1 MPYQFKLSGIDEN
14 KNKSI
19 WINLNDKNN
28 SNNEYDE
35 YDDEN
40 TFLNSD
46 SNFIRF
52 IGEKSRKKKDVSSKI
67 PIKNPIHK
75 KNKIKPEAKLQIK
88 PEANKNSVET
98 VTNMVE
104 NMQLDEL
111 SEVDLIENKIKDLSF
126 VEKYINKQINNTK
139 DNTKNNTN
147 EIIKFNKKQKEALEL
162 IRSKINTKEIITIT
176 GIAGAGKTFT
186 ILNIFSELHEIT
198 KNKTICFCA
207 PTNNVVERSKQNKL
221 ELEKHFKT
229 VDFCTTSTLLGEKP
243 KFIKNGIKEFNIIER
258 KTNKIFHFDI
268 IVIDEL
274 SMMNIKQLNYIRENK
289 DKIGLCILLGDKNQL
304 NPVECNELSILDKS
318 NINLVENMRCSKSNI
333 NCINDFIISSIEKYD
348 ENICLSKF
356 LYDFYKTIYTYKDD
370 KNIFVVNK
378 KEDLIELYLSLYKK
392 EKTIIGNYRNEECEQ
407 INKDIKDI
415 LVERENIQC
424 IGNYFINQQIVFKE
438 AYDEWNTS
446 EFGTIRNIQKSKYTF
461 IKLDYK
467 DIITFMDDI
476 NIDKYYDKLKDYT
489 ETKYCNM
496 YIESDKKLYKQQ
508 KILNY
513 LIKTANI
520 NKYVKEIFKY
530 LNIFKE
536 VDIFLLKLNEK
547 NGKIKI
553 ISETSEK
560 EYRKSLENVIY
571 KINQLQKEITK
582 QKLKSKNLYFDL
594 IIQGFWHMINKYRED
609 VFAKID
615 SAFSCTIHRLQGC
628 TINNICVNLFDIFRM
643 REKKNKLK
651 CIYTCFSRCSDKLI
665 IYLPIE
671 PLCNCGS
678 YCKEFWHKKDKI
690 TMWVCKK
697 DKKCGFMEDKLEDN
711 ENCNKCINCSKIY
724 YKHMINSE
732 NNICYLCK

>member
-1 MPYQFKLSGIDEN
+1 
-14 KNKSI
+14 
-19 WINLNDKNN
+19 
-28 SNNEYDE
+28 
-35 YDDEN
+35 
-40 TFLNSD
+40 
-46 SNFIRF
+46 
-52 IGEKSRKKKDVSSKI
+52 
-67 PIKNPIHK
+67 
-75 KNKIKPEAKLQIK
+75 
-88 PEANKNSVET
+88 
-98 VTNMVE
+98 
-104 NMQLDEL
+104 MQLDEL

-258 KTNKIFHFDI
+258 KTNKIFNFDI

-378 KEDLIELYLSLYKK
+378 KEELIELYLSLYKK

-446 EFGTIRNIQKSKYTF
+446 EFGTIKNIQKSKYTF

-594 IIQGFWHMINKYRED
+594 IIQSFWHMINKYRED

>member
-1 MPYQFKLSGIDEN
+1 
-14 KNKSI
+14 
-19 WINLNDKNN
+19 
-28 SNNEYDE
+28 
-35 YDDEN
+35 
-40 TFLNSD
+40 
-46 SNFIRF
+46 
-52 IGEKSRKKKDVSSKI
+52 
-67 PIKNPIHK
+67 
-75 KNKIKPEAKLQIK
+75 
-88 PEANKNSVET
+88 
-98 VTNMVE
+98 MVE

-258 KTNKIFHFDI
+258 KTNKIFNFDI

-378 KEDLIELYLSLYKK
+378 KEELIELYLSLYKK

-446 EFGTIRNIQKSKYTF
+446 EFGTIKNIQKSKYTF

-594 IIQGFWHMINKYRED
+594 IIQSFWHMINKYRED

>member
-1 MPYQFKLSGIDEN
+1 MPYQFKISGIDEN

-28 SNNEYDE
+28 PNNEYDE

-46 SNFIRF
+46 CNFIRF

-75 KNKIKPEAKLQIK
+75 KNKIKAEAKLQIK
-88 PEANKNSVET
+88 PEVNKNSVET

-258 KTNKIFHFDI
+258 KTNKIFNFDI

-446 EFGTIRNIQKSKYTF
+446 EFGTIKNIQKSKYTF

-594 IIQGFWHMINKYRED
+594 IIQSFWHMINKYRED

>member
-1 MPYQFKLSGIDEN
+1 MPYQFKISGIDEN

-28 SNNEYDE
+28 PNNEYDE

-46 SNFIRF
+46 CNFIRF

-75 KNKIKPEAKLQIK
+75 KNKIKSEAKLQIK
-88 PEANKNSVET
+88 PEVNKNSVET

-258 KTNKIFHFDI
+258 KTNKIFNFDI

-446 EFGTIRNIQKSKYTF
+446 EFGTIKNIQKSKYTF

-594 IIQGFWHMINKYRED
+594 IIQSFWHMINKYRED

>member
-1 MPYQFKLSGIDEN
+1 MPYQFKISGIDEN

-28 SNNEYDE
+28 PNNEYDE

-46 SNFIRF
+46 CNFIRF
-52 IGEKSRKKKDVSSKI
+52 VGEKSRKKKDVSSKI

-75 KNKIKPEAKLQIK
+75 KNKIKAEAKLQIK
-88 PEANKNSVET
+88 PEVNKNSVET

-258 KTNKIFHFDI
+258 KTNKIFNFDI

-446 EFGTIRNIQKSKYTF
+446 EFGTIKNIQKSKYTF

-594 IIQGFWHMINKYRED
+594 IIQSFWHMINKYRED